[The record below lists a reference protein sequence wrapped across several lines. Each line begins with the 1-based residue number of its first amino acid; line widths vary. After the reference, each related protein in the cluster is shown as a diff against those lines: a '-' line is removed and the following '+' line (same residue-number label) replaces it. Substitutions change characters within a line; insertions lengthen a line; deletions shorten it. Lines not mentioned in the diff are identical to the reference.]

1 MKKLASLAIAIVVAL
16 MLGACAGGGGE
27 KAAAASA
34 EDAQAAIAAAK
45 DATKKAGSVGYEWR
59 DTGKMI
65 KSAEAALKEGKV
77 EDAIKLANKAKRQ
90 SENAYAQYEANKG
103 AGPRY

>member
-16 MLGACAGGGGE
+16 MLSACAGGE
-27 KAAAASA
+27 KAPAVSA

-45 DATKKAGSVGYEWR
+45 DATNKAKSVGYEWR
-59 DTGKMI
+59 DTGKVI
-65 KSAEAALKEGKV
+65 KGAEAALKEGKV

>member
-16 MLGACAGGGGE
+16 MLSACAGGE
-27 KAAAASA
+27 KAPAVSA
-34 EDAQAAIAAAK
+34 EDAKAAIAAAK

-90 SENAYAQYEANKG
+90 SEHAYAQYEANKG
-103 AGPRY
+103 AGPRF